1 MTHRSVDYESLD
13 YERRPIDV
21 PAVAISAAAAALQ
34 ELGLSV
40 SWGSDQQ
47 LSTLV
52 RWGSQGAYDRAVLL
66 GIEIRFSQNL
76 LEQVQWLE
84 MCWQLPAAH
93 PALMLC

>member
-1 MTHRSVDYESLD
+1 MTHCVLD
-13 YERRPIDV
+13 YERRPVDV
-21 PAVAISAAAAALQ
+21 PPVAIVAAVAALQ

-40 SWGSDQQ
+40 FWGSDRQ
-47 LSTLV
+47 LSALV

-66 GIEIRFSQNL
+66 GIELRFSQNP
-76 LEQVQWLE
+76 LEQIQWLE